1 MENKTINRNSIAEI
15 TPDDFYNVESEDVT
29 MYLKQKGRDIIV

>member
-1 MENKTINRNSIAEI
+1 LYNIAEI

-29 MYLKQKGRDIIV
+29 VYLRKKEQEGMSPATLVT